1 MRAFVLALA
10 AAAVCAVRG
19 ASAESASSD
28 MVIVELNRAI
38 DVSGQVRALAAAP
51 AARVC
56 SPSCNI

>member
-10 AAAVCAVRG
+10 AAALCAVRG

-38 DVSGQVRALAAAP
+38 DVSGQVRGKRRRRA
-51 AARVC
+51 C
-56 SPSCNI
+56 SAYVRLY